1 MTSRASEVPLS
12 IAKAKLSELVRNVGK
27 SGNEVVLT
35 VDGEPAA
42 RLVPI
47 ASPPRRLTPAEVNSV
62 RVLMT
67 GLTRIPRA
75 EAPFDALDLL
85 GEGRR

>member
-1 MTSRASEVPLS
+1 MTTRPSEVPLS

-27 SGNEVVLT
+27 SGNEVILT

-47 ASPPRRLTPAEVNSV
+47 TAPPRLLTAAEVNTV
-62 RVLMT
+62 RVLMA

-75 EAPFDALDLL
+75 TEPFDAVALVAD
-85 GEGRR
+85 GRR